1 MLKNGT
7 EASGVLFSVKI
18 MGRYPFYS
26 SIVTAAPSITRH
38 TMELEQKSF
47 SGENFESVMETDS
60 IELVQQETEL
70 ETDLSGLDKERP
82 EEVTASSGIVQQENT
97 ELSREQQEPSADTF
111 SVEPST
117 PSASVPSIKTPVK
130 VRLCK
135 SDMCKYTM
143 EMDYYNMQSS
153 YNHTTIT
160 CTLLLHII
168 MYVNVC
174 LLSMVCYS
182 SIFAP
187 ITCLRIWHMSSWDY
201 SWTPPP
207 AHHLYR
213 ETECSMQLW
222 LL

>member
-1 MLKNGT
+1 MET
-7 EASGVLFSVKI
+7 A
-18 MGRYPFYS
+18 
-26 SIVTAAPSITRH
+26 VTAAPITGH

-47 SGENFESVMETDS
+47 SGENFESDS

-82 EEVTASSGIVQQENT
+82 EEVTESSGVVQQEKT
-97 ELSREQQEPSADTF
+97 ELSGEQQEPSADAF

-117 PSASVPSIKTPVK
+117 PPASAPSIKTPVK
-130 VRLCK
+130 VRVCK

-143 EMDYYNMQSS
+143 EMDYYNMQSL

-160 CTLLLHII
+160 CTLLLCICT
-168 MYVNVC
+168 YVNVC
-174 LLSMVCYS
+174 LLSTLCYS
-182 SIFAP
+182 SMFAP
-187 ITCLRIWHMSSWDY
+187 ITCLRIWHMPSWVY

-213 ETECSMQLW
+213 ETESSMHLW